1 MGTDTYSVNQ
11 NIKLIK
17 KKKLDCGELFLQ
29 NNHEINLPSNLD
41 IDLSNVD
48 FPSLSKTV
56 NIDIC
61 SPLKEKKD
69 DLENSWAKI
78 ISKGLKP
85 ST

>member
-1 MGTDTYSVNQ
+1 MNQ

-17 KKKLDCGELFLQ
+17 KKKLFLQ

-69 DLENSWAKI
+69 DLENSWEKI

>member
-1 MGTDTYSVNQ
+1 
-11 NIKLIK
+11 
-17 KKKLDCGELFLQ
+17 
-29 NNHEINLPSNLD
+29 LD

-69 DLENSWAKI
+69 DLENSWAK
-78 ISKGLKP
+78 LLVRVLNP
-85 ST
+85 PLNDNDRCNMECPRPQ